1 MKGVNELLLNQSTI
15 VEAIQEWI
23 DKRMVDYSPKIVTV
37 SYDSTIYMFRV
48 VTKEKETEWK

>member
-1 MKGVNELLLNQSTI
+1 MKGVNKLLLNQSTI

-37 SYDSTIYMFRV
+37 SYDSIICMFMV
-48 VTKEKETEWK
+48 VTEEKEAE